1 MTRHHVY
8 IPDYLTETTLEQK
21 ILGDIAEIHP
31 LNLTS
36 EEGFLAHAP
45 KADAILLYHDI
56 QLSQASISQMARCK
70 GIVRCG
76 VGYNNVDLA
85 AAGQKGILVCNVPD
99 YGTEDVADHALMS
112 MLAISRKLVDNHLA
126 IVKGGWEPAIIFGA
140 PRMRGRTLGILGCG
154 RIGTAMALR
163 GKALGL
169 QVVFYDP
176 FARPGLDK
184 ALGIV
189 QVHSLEEFLGKCDFV
204 SLHCP
209 LTNRTRHILNAKTLP
224 MMKPT
229 AYLINTARGP
239 VIDNEALLNALD
251 QGQLA
256 GAALDVT
263 DPEPP
268 VSDRLRTHPK
278 LLLSPHVAYYSDA
291 GFIEMRSKGAE
302 EARRLLLGQPVRNLV
317 NRGHLV
323 SLRSALPEL
332 LEE

>member
-1 MTRHHVY
+1 MTRHQVY
-8 IPDYLTETTLEQK
+8 IPDYLTEVELEKQ
-21 ILGDIAEIHP
+21 ILGDIADIHF
-31 LNLTS
+31 LKLTS
-36 EEGFLAHAP
+36 EDGFVAHAS

-56 QLSQASISQMARCK
+56 PLSKASISKMDKCK

-76 VGYNNVDLA
+76 VGFNNVDLS
-85 AAGQKGILVCNVPD
+85 AAGQRGILVCNVPD

-112 MLAISRKLVDNHLA
+112 MLAISRRLVDNHNA
-126 IVKGGWEPAIIFGA
+126 IVQGGWEPSIIFGA
-140 PRMRGRTLGILGCG
+140 PRMRGRTLGVLGCG
-154 RIGTAMALR
+154 RIGTAMVLR
-163 GKALGL
+163 AKPLGL
-169 QVVFYDP
+169 NILYYDP

-184 ALGIV
+184 ALGIT
-189 QVHSLEEFLGKCDFV
+189 QVHSLEEFLGKSDFV

-209 LTNRTRHILNAKTLP
+209 LTEKTKHILNAKTLP

-229 AYLINTARGP
+229 AFLINTARGP
-239 VIDNEALLNALD
+239 VVDNDALVEALD
-251 QGQLA
+251 KGQLA

-317 NRGHLV
+317 NRRHLV
-323 SLRSALPEL
+323 SPRSPLPEL

>member
-1 MTRHHVY
+1 MSRHQVY
-8 IPDYLTETTLEQK
+8 VPDYLTEIELEQK
-21 ILGDIAEIHP
+21 ILGDIADIHP
-31 LNLTS
+31 LQLTS
-36 EEGFLAHAP
+36 EQGFLPHASR
-45 KADAILLYHDI
+45 ADAILLYHDI
-56 QLSQASISQMARCK
+56 NLTPASIGLMERCK

-76 VGYNNVDLA
+76 VGYNNVDLG
-85 AAGQKGILVCNVPD
+85 AAGSQGILVCNVPD

-112 MLAISRKLVDNHLA
+112 LLAIARRMVDNHLA
-126 IVKGGWEPAIIFGA
+126 IVKGGWEPSIIFGA

-163 GKALGL
+163 AKPLGL
-169 QVVFYDP
+169 NIVYYDP

-184 ALGIV
+184 ALGIT
-189 QVHSLEEFLGKCDFV
+189 QVHSLESFLGQSDFV

-209 LTNRTRHILNAKTLP
+209 LTKRTHHIINAQTLAW
-224 MMKPT
+224 MKPG
-229 AYLINTARGP
+229 AFLVNTARGP
-239 VIDNEALLNALD
+239 VVDNEALLVALD
-251 QGQLA
+251 SGRIA

-268 VSDRLRTHPK
+268 VSDRLRRHPK

-302 EARRLLLGQPVRNLV
+302 EARRILLGQPVRNLV
-317 NRGHLV
+317 NRRHLV
-323 SLRSALPEL
+323 SPRCPLPDL